1 MSRIDNLRGGDP
13 FAAVW
18 KAIRDLQTAANANST
33 AIGAGGIRV
42 HSGGGITI
50 ENNGGL
56 LVTGTAEVIGRL
68 LATGIIDFMG
78 EVNISGPLVVEDGGS
93 VTIGSIEFQ
102 PDGSAKFGTLTIDPD
117 GKITTG
123 TAEINPDG
131 SAKFG
136 KFTIAVNG
144 DLTSEGSLDIKGPAT
159 LNNDLT
165 VAAGKKI
172 TLGGLSLENG
182 GAGSATL
189 NLPNGSLTASTALG
203 LLLLHTTSITLA
215 SDIIKLDTLP
225 TISGVTPNVYIDPT
239 SKQLKRI
246 TP

>member
-1 MSRIDNLRGGDP
+1 MGQIDNLNKSDLSEIWR
-13 FAAVW
+13 
-18 KAIRDLQTAANANST
+18 AIRDLQHAAMLNNA
-33 AIGAGGIRV
+33 AIGRGGLRV
-42 HSGGGITI
+42 YGGGGITI
-50 ENNGGL
+50 ENDGGL
-56 LVTGTAEVIGRL
+56 KVTGTAEIIGRL
-68 LATGIIDFMG
+68 IATGIIDFRG

-136 KFTIAVNG
+136 KFTIAANG

-172 TLGGLSLENG
+172 KLGGLTLENTGASG
-182 GAGSATL
+182 GQINFPGGSI
-189 NLPNGSLTASTALG
+189 TASSALG
-203 LLLLHTTSITLA
+203 MLINHGTVEIAGTVVKIS
-215 SDIIKLDTLP
+215 TLP
-225 TISGVTPNVYIDPT
+225 ATTQPANLYADSSGRLFRSTV
-239 SKQLKRI
+239 
-246 TP
+246 